1 MVLMLL
7 WFGGSAGLEGKA
19 AALDLLAVAAGREL
33 LEVGLV
39 LAGDEGISQPG
50 REANG
55 AASSFCCS
63 KRFFAILLR
72 CAHVYIHTYIQCS
85 VFRNKLRR
93 DKSFLTLSFLPDTV
107 HLRFCRIVLH
117 NFFPYINVI
126 IDLCEKRKF
135 SDCGCKRETF
145 VLRIEQLSLP
155 AKCSKPERA
164 IQVCENASKRAHTRK
179 GKKIENR
186 SQ

>member
-72 CAHVYIHTYIQCS
+72 CVHVYIHTYIQCG
-85 VFRNKLRR
+85 VFRNKLSRGQ
-93 DKSFLTLSFLPDTV
+93 SFLTLSFLPDTV

-126 IDLCEKRKF
+126 IDLCEKKEIFRLRLQ
-135 SDCGCKRETF
+135 KRNF
-145 VLRIEQLSLP
+145 CPSY
-155 AKCSKPERA
+155 
-164 IQVCENASKRAHTRK
+164 
-179 GKKIENR
+179 
-186 SQ
+186 